1 MGFALKLDAPGQPP
15 KSVPLTG
22 DKILLGSLLS
32 NHVVLQGKGVEPI
45 HALIEAHEDGKG
57 ERWVITDLGSE
68 GGIKLNGNVVEV
80 EAEIRPSDV
89 VEVGEA
95 KLVIEAV
102 RAPESKGLSAGSAEG
117 TKLKTEATLGAA
129 TATGTVM
136 PHSQTAAPV
145 EATAAAPKRSGGASL
160 FNVREARP
168 RGEVLEVVAYWDK
181 TIIEAE
187 YFHRDFKE
195 FNKVTIGTTDVSH
208 FIAAN
213 RDTSTIKRHVLAE
226 FRGSGYRL
234 NLINGMTARVRKGGK
249 VSRVEGSQRI
259 SLGKRDLVQVAF
271 GAVRYFLI
279 FVKPPNVILPPARNR
294 DPFFSALL
302 LMAMLFYFISIPLL
316 WYASSKVTKDRKDDI
331 WAVVYKPVKKP
342 KPIKKVKIKK
352 KIEKAKKAKPPKK
365 RPPPPKPKP
374 VKPVKPIQKPKPKK
388 VVKKAK
394 RPPIAK
400 SLGVKKKGKVAPKPK
415 ARVKPAG
422 GRSGIKS
429 TGIGKRRP
437 GGGRKGKSSS
447 SLTGVKGVKNKKA
460 SGVNL
465 SKLGLDVGQVLSKRG
480 PGAQYTTFKSS
491 AGGAGG
497 GRGSRLNTTGLGG
510 LGNERTLSLA
520 GSKGALNKFGTG
532 QGVLDRGGRGGGLGK
547 GFGRGAGSKVAVN
560 IPPGDPVVSGGLTAG
575 EISSV
580 IRKNLNQIRHCYE
593 QYLQRSPGKAGKVS
607 VKFLINKGG
616 RTSSVSIRRSNIS
629 DRSFRNCI
637 TRRIKTWK
645 FPRPRGGSNVTV
657 NYPFVFNPL

>member
-1 MGFALKLDAPGQPP
+1 MSFALRLDAPGQPP
-15 KSVPLTG
+15 KSVPLAG

-32 NHVVLQGKGVEPI
+32 NHVVLQGGGVEPI
-45 HALIEAHEDGKG
+45 HALIEAHEEGGG
-57 ERWVITDLGSE
+57 ERWLITDLGSE
-68 GGIKLNGNVVEV
+68 GGIKLNGSEVEV

-89 VEVGEA
+89 IEIGTA
-95 KLVIEAV
+95 KLVVEAV
-102 RAPESKGLSAGSAEG
+102 RTPEIRGSASAGG
-117 TKLKTEATLGAA
+117 LGLELGEPSVPSS
-129 TATGTVM
+129 TGTALPTPAPAM
-136 PHSQTAAPV
+136 PV
-145 EATAAAPKRSGGASL
+145 ETRTDTTARSSGASL

-168 RGEVLEVVAYWDK
+168 RGEVLEVVAYWDR

-213 RDTSTIKRHVLAE
+213 RDTKTIKRHALAE
-226 FRGSGYRL
+226 FSGNGYRL
-234 NLINGMTARVRKGGK
+234 NLIDGMTARVRKGGK
-249 VSRVEGSQRI
+249 VSKIEGSQRI

-302 LMAMLFYFISIPLL
+302 MMAMLFYFTSVPAL
-316 WYASSKVTKDRKDDI
+316 WYASSKIVKDRKDDI

-342 KPIKKVKIKK
+342 KPIKKVKVKK
-352 KIEKAKKAKPPKK
+352 KIEKVKKAKPPKK

-374 VKPVKPIQKPKPKK
+374 VKAVKPLQKPKPKK

-400 SLGVKKKGKVAPKPK
+400 SLGVKKRGKVAPKPR
-415 ARVKPAG
+415 ARPKPAG

-429 TGIGKRRP
+429 TGIGSRRP
-437 GGGRKGKSSS
+437 GGGRKGKSRS
-447 SLTGVKGVKNKKA
+447 SLTGVKGVANKKA

-480 PGAQYTTFKSS
+480 PGAKYTTFKSS

-547 GFGRGAGSKVAVN
+547 GFGRGAGSRVAVN

-575 EISSV
+575 EIFSV

-593 QYLQRSPGKAGKVS
+593 QYLQRAPGKSGKVA
-607 VKFLINKGG
+607 VKFSINRSG
-616 RTSSVSIRRSNIS
+616 RTSSVSVRRSNIS
-629 DRSFRNCI
+629 DRSFRSCI
-637 TRRIKTWK
+637 TSRIKTWK
-645 FPRPRGGSNVTV
+645 FPRPRNASNVTV

>member
-1 MGFALKLDAPGQPP
+1 MGFALKLDAPGQPL

-32 NHVVLQGKGVEPI
+32 NHVVLQGKGIDPI
-45 HALIEAHEDGKG
+45 HALIEAHADGG
-57 ERWVITDLGSE
+57 DERWIITDLGSE
-68 GGIKLNGNVVEV
+68 GGVKLNGSAIEV
-80 EAEIRPSDV
+80 EAEINPSDV
-89 VEVGEA
+89 IELGDA
-95 KLVIEAV
+95 KLVVEAV
-102 RAPESKGLSAGSAEG
+102 RVPDYKGAVVAGTG
-117 TKLKTEATLGAA
+117 VRLEAAGGGGALPP
-129 TATGTVM
+129 V
-136 PHSQTAAPV
+136 PPAPV
-145 EATAAAPKRSGGASL
+145 PQQEQPAPSHDRRASL

-213 RDTSTIKRHVLAE
+213 RDAQLIKRHVLAE
-226 FRGSGYRL
+226 FGRGGGYRL
-234 NLINGMTARVRKGGK
+234 NLSDGMTARVRKGGK
-249 VSRVEGSQRI
+249 VSKISGARSI
-259 SLGKRDLVQVAF
+259 SLGKHDLVQVAF

-279 FVKPPNVILPPARNR
+279 FVKPPNVILPPARNS

-302 LMAMLFYFISIPLL
+302 MLAMLFYFICIPTL
-316 WYASSKVTKDRKDDI
+316 WYASSKITRDRKDDI

-342 KPIKKVKIKK
+342 KPIKVVKVKK
-352 KIEKAKKAKPPKK
+352 KIEKVRDKKPLK
-365 RPPPPKPKP
+365 RPPPPKKPKP

-388 VVKKAK
+388 TVKLAK

-400 SLGVKKKGKVAPKPK
+400 SLGVKKRGKVAAKPR
-415 ARVKPAG
+415 ARPKPAG

-429 TGIGKRRP
+429 TGIGSRRP
-437 GGGRKGKSSS
+437 GGGRKGKSNS
-447 SLTGVKGVKNKKA
+447 SLTGAKGVKNKKA

-480 PGAQYTTFKSS
+480 AGAQYTTFKSS

-497 GRGSRLNTTGLGG
+497 GRGARLNTTGLGG
-510 LGNERTLSLA
+510 LGDARTLSLA

-547 GFGRGAGSKVAVN
+547 GFGRGASKVTVN

-593 QYLQRSPGKAGKVS
+593 QYLQRSPGKSGKVAA
-607 VKFLINKGG
+607 KFAIGKSG
-616 RTSSVSIRRSNIS
+616 RTTSVSIRRSNIS

-637 TRRIKTWK
+637 TSRIKTWK
-645 FPRPRGGSNVTV
+645 FPRPRGGSSVQV

>member
-1 MGFALKLDAPGQPP
+1 MGFALKLDVPGQPL

-32 NHVVLQGKGVEPI
+32 NHVVLQVKGVEPI
-45 HALIEAHEDGKG
+45 HALIEAHDDGG
-57 ERWVITDLGSE
+57 DERWLITDLGSE
-68 GGIKLNGNVVEV
+68 EGIKLNGSVVEV

-89 VEVGEA
+89 VEIGEA
-95 KLVIEAV
+95 KLVVEAV
-102 RAPESKGLSAGSAEG
+102 RAPESSSSTGSMGLALEESSATSDVG
-117 TKLKTEATLGAA
+117 TALPKLPTAVSTGAQA
-129 TATGTVM
+129 TA
-136 PHSQTAAPV
+136 PRH
-145 EATAAAPKRSGGASL
+145 SGGVSL

-195 FNKVTIGTTDVSH
+195 FNKVTIGTTDASH

-213 RDTSTIKRHVLAE
+213 RDTKTIKRHVLAE
-226 FRGSGYRL
+226 FSGSGYRL
-234 NLINGMTARVRKGGK
+234 NLIDGMTARVRKGGK
-249 VSRVEGSQRI
+249 VSKIEGSHRI
-259 SLGKRDLVQVAF
+259 SLGKRDLVQVTF

-302 LMAMLFYFISIPLL
+302 MMAMLFYFVSIPAL
-316 WYASSKVTKDRKDDI
+316 WYASSKITKDRKDDI
-331 WAVVYKPVKKP
+331 WAVVYQPIKKP
-342 KPIKKVKIKK
+342 KPIKKVKVKK
-352 KIEKAKKAKPPKK
+352 KIEQVKKAKPPKK

-374 VKPVKPIQKPKPKK
+374 VKPVKPLQKPKPKK
-388 VVKKAK
+388 IVKKAK

-400 SLGVKKKGKVAPKPK
+400 SLGVKKRGKVAPKPK
-415 ARVKPAG
+415 ARPKPAG

-429 TGIGKRRP
+429 TGVGKRRP
-437 GGGRKGKSSS
+437 GGGRKGKSKS
-447 SLTGVKGVKNKKA
+447 SLTGVKGVANKKA

-480 PGAQYTTFKSS
+480 AGAQYTTFKSS

-497 GRGSRLNTTGLGG
+497 GRGSRLNTTGIGG
-510 LGNERTLSLA
+510 LGNERSLSLK
-520 GSKGALNKFGTG
+520 GSKGAANKFGTG
-532 QGVLDRGGRGGGLGK
+532 QGLVDRGGRGGGR
-547 GFGRGAGSKVAVN
+547 GFGSGRGRGGVAVN

-580 IRKNLNQIRHCYE
+580 FRKNINQIRHCYE
-593 QYLQRSPGKAGKVS
+593 RYLQRVPGGIGKITVKVVISPG
-607 VKFLINKGG
+607 G
-616 RTSSVSIRRSNIS
+616 RVGAVSIRKSNIS
-629 DRSFRNCI
+629 DRSFRGCI
-637 TRRIKTWK
+637 TGRIKKWK
-645 FPRPRGGSNVTV
+645 FPRPRGGSKVTV
-657 NYPFVFNPL
+657 NYPFVFNPLS

>member
-32 NHVVLQGKGVEPI
+32 NHVVLHGKGVDPI
-45 HALIEAHEDGKG
+45 HALIEAHEDSRG

-68 GGIKLNGNVVEV
+68 GGIKLNGSVVEV

-89 VEVGEA
+89 IELGDA
-95 KLVIEAV
+95 KLVVEAD
-102 RAPESKGLSAGSAEG
+102 PSSKGVVAG
-117 TKLKTEATLGAA
+117 GAA
-129 TATGTVM
+129 MKLETAPATSDRALPQTG
-136 PHSQTAAPV
+136 AP
-145 EATAAAPKRSGGASL
+145 AAARRTSGASL

-213 RDTSTIKRHVLAE
+213 RDTHTIKRHVLAE
-226 FRGSGYRL
+226 FSRSGGYRL
-234 NLINGMTARVRKGGK
+234 KLIDGMTARVRKGGK
-249 VSRVEGSQRI
+249 VSRVEGSQTI

-279 FVKPPNVILPPARNR
+279 FVKPPNVILPPARNS
-294 DPFFSALL
+294 DPLFTALL
-302 LMAMLFYFISIPLL
+302 MMAMLLYFICIPVL

-342 KPIKKVKIKK
+342 KPIKKVKVKK
-352 KIEKAKKAKPPKK
+352 KIEKVRDKKPLKK
-365 RPPPPKPKP
+365 PPPPKKPKP
-374 VKPVKPIQKPKPKK
+374 VKPVKPLQKPKPKK
-388 VVKKAK
+388 TVKVAK

-415 ARVKPAG
+415 ARPKPAG
-422 GRSGIKS
+422 GKSGIKS
-429 TGIGKRRP
+429 TGVGKRRP

-447 SLTGVKGVKNKKA
+447 SVTGVKGVKNKKA

-497 GRGSRLNTTGLGG
+497 GRGSRLNTSGLGG
-510 LGNERTLSLA
+510 LGNEKTLSLA

-532 QGVLDRGGRGGGLGK
+532 QGVLDRGGQGGGLGK
-547 GFGRGAGSKVAVN
+547 GFGRGSSKVSVSM
-560 IPPGDPVVSGGLTAG
+560 PPGDPVVSGGLTAG

-593 QYLQRSPGKAGKVS
+593 QYLQRSPGKSGKVT
-607 VKFLINKGG
+607 VKFIINKGG
-616 RTSSVSIRRSNIS
+616 RTSSVGVRKSNIS
-629 DRSFRNCI
+629 DRSFRSCI
-637 TRRIKTWK
+637 TSRIKTWK

-657 NYPFVFNPL
+657 NYPFVFNPLS

>member
-32 NHVVLQGKGVEPI
+32 NHVVLHGKGVDPI
-45 HALIEAHEDGKG
+45 HALIEAHESGSG
-57 ERWVITDLGSE
+57 ERWMITDLGSE

-89 VEVGEA
+89 IELGDA
-95 KLVIEAV
+95 KLVVEAS
-102 RAPESKGLSAGSAEG
+102 PSSKGTAAG
-117 TKLKTEATLGAA
+117 
-129 TATGTVM
+129 GTVM
-136 PHSQTAAPV
+136 KSDVASAAPNR
-145 EATAAAPKRSGGASL
+145 TASQPAPAAQRSSGASL

-213 RDTSTIKRHVLAE
+213 RDTRTIKQHVLAD
-226 FRGSGYRL
+226 FSRSGGYRL
-234 NLINGMTARVRKGGK
+234 NLIDGMTARVRKGGK
-249 VSRVEGSQRI
+249 VSRVEGAQRI

-279 FVKPPNVILPPARNR
+279 FVKPPNVILPPARNS

-302 LMAMLFYFISIPLL
+302 MMAMLFYFICIPTL

-342 KPIKKVKIKK
+342 KPIKKVKVKK
-352 KIEKAKKAKPPKK
+352 KIKKIKDKKPIKK
-365 RPPPPKPKP
+365 PPPPKKPKP
-374 VKPVKPIQKPKPKK
+374 VKPVKPLQKPKPKK
-388 VVKKAK
+388 TVKVAK
-394 RPPIAK
+394 RQPIAK

-415 ARVKPAG
+415 ARPKPAG

-429 TGIGKRRP
+429 TGVGKRRP
-437 GGGRKGKSSS
+437 GGGRKGKSRSS
-447 SLTGVKGVKNKKA
+447 ITGVKGVKNNKA

-465 SKLGLDVGQVLSKRG
+465 SKLGMNVGQVLSKRG

-593 QYLQRSPGKAGKVS
+593 QYLQRNPGKSGKVT
-607 VKFLINKGG
+607 VKFTINKGG
-616 RTSSVSIRRSNIS
+616 RTSSVGVRKSNIS
-629 DRSFRNCI
+629 DRSFRSCI
-637 TRRIKTWK
+637 SSRIKTWK
-645 FPRPRGGSNVTV
+645 FPRPRGGSKVTV

>member
-45 HALIEAHEDGKG
+45 HALIEAHEDGGG
-57 ERWVITDLGSE
+57 ERWVISDLGSE
-68 GGIKLNGNVVEV
+68 GGIKLNGSVVEV

-89 VEVGEA
+89 VEIGAA

-102 RAPESKGLSAGSAEG
+102 RAHESKGIAAISAGG
-117 TKLKTEATLGAA
+117 MGLKLEEPAAA
-129 TATGTVM
+129 TDAGTAL
-136 PHSQTAAPV
+136 PAAQTAMQADV
-145 EATAAAPKRSGGASL
+145 QAAAPQRSSGASL

-213 RDTSTIKRHVLAE
+213 RDTKIIKRHVLAE
-226 FRGSGYRL
+226 FSGSGYRL
-234 NLINGMTARVRKGGK
+234 NLIDGMTARVRKGGK
-249 VSRVEGSQRI
+249 VSRIEGSQRI

-271 GAVRYFLI
+271 GAIRYFLI

-302 LMAMLFYFISIPLL
+302 MMAMLFYFICIPAL
-316 WYASSKVTKDRKDDI
+316 WYASSKITKDRKDDI

-342 KPIKKVKIKK
+342 KPIKKVKVKK
-352 KIEKAKKAKPPKK
+352 KIEKVRKAPPPKK
-365 RPPPPKPKP
+365 RPPPPKTKP
-374 VKPVKPIQKPKPKK
+374 VKPVKPLQKPKPKK

-400 SLGVKKKGKVAPKPK
+400 SLGVKKRGKVAPKPK
-415 ARVKPAG
+415 VRPKPAG

-429 TGIGKRRP
+429 TGIGSRRP
-437 GGGRKGKSSS
+437 GGGRKGKSRS
-447 SLTGVKGVKNKKA
+447 SLTGVKGVANKKA

-510 LGNERTLSLA
+510 LGNERTLSLS

-547 GFGRGAGSKVAVN
+547 GFGRGAGSKVSVN

-593 QYLQRSPGKAGKVS
+593 QYLQRIPGKAGKVA
-607 VKFLINKGG
+607 VKFTINKSG
-616 RTSSVSIRRSNIS
+616 RTSSVAIRRSNIS

-637 TRRIKTWK
+637 SSRIKTWK

>member
-32 NHVVLQGKGVEPI
+32 NNVVLHGKGVDPI
-45 HALIEAHEDGKG
+45 HALIEAHGDGAG

-68 GGIKLNGNVVEV
+68 GGVKLNGSVFEV

-89 VEVGEA
+89 IELGDA
-95 KLVIEAV
+95 KLVVEAV
-102 RAPESKGLSAGSAEG
+102 RVPDSRG
-117 TKLKTEATLGAA
+117 
-129 TATGTVM
+129 
-136 PHSQTAAPV
+136 TAAGGLGMKL
-145 EATAAAPKRSGGASL
+145 EAPAAVSDKVVPQVKAPAERRSSGASL

-213 RDTSTIKRHVLAE
+213 RDMQMIKRHVLAE
-226 FRGSGYRL
+226 FSHSGGYRL

-249 VSRVEGSQRI
+249 VSKVEGARRI

-279 FVKPPNVILPPARNR
+279 FVKPPNVILPPARSS
-294 DPFFSALL
+294 DPFFNALL
-302 LMAMLFYFISIPLL
+302 MMAMLFYFTSVPLL

-352 KIEKAKKAKPPKK
+352 KIEKVKDKKPLKK
-365 RPPPPKPKP
+365 PPPPKKSKP
-374 VKPVKPIQKPKPKK
+374 VKPVKPFQKPKPKK
-388 VVKKAK
+388 TVKVAK

-400 SLGVKKKGKVAPKPK
+400 SLGVKKQGKVAPKPK
-415 ARVKPAG
+415 VRPKPAG
-422 GRSGIKS
+422 GRSGIRS
-429 TGIGKRRP
+429 TGIGSRRP
-437 GGGRKGKSSS
+437 GGGRKGKSRS

-465 SKLGLDVGQVLSKRG
+465 SKLGLSVGQVLSKRG
-480 PGAQYTTFKSS
+480 AGAQHTTFKSS

-510 LGNERTLSLA
+510 LGNERTLSLV

-532 QGVLDRGGRGGGLGK
+532 KGVFDRGGQGGGLGK
-547 GFGRGAGSKVAVN
+547 GFGRGAGSKVSVN

-580 IRKNLNQIRHCYE
+580 IRKNLNQIRYCYE
-593 QYLQRSPGKAGKVS
+593 QYLQRSPGRSGKVA
-607 VKFLINKGG
+607 VKFLIKQSG
-616 RTSSVSIRRSNIS
+616 RTSSVSIRKSNIS
-629 DRSFRNCI
+629 DHSFRSCI
-637 TRRIKTWK
+637 TGRIKTWK

-657 NYPFVFNPL
+657 NYPFVFNPLG

>member
-1 MGFALKLDAPGQPP
+1 MSFALKLDAPGQAP
-15 KSVPLTG
+15 KSLPLTD

-32 NHVVLQGKGVEPI
+32 NHVVLHGKGIDPI
-45 HALIEAHEDGKG
+45 HALIEAHEDGSG

-68 GGIKLNGNVVEV
+68 AGIKLNGNVIEV

-89 VEVGEA
+89 IEIGDA

-102 RAPESKGLSAGSAEG
+102 RSVERGVLAGEAAPSADISADDR
-117 TKLKTEATLGAA
+117 TAI
-129 TATGTVM
+129 TATPAVAERT
-136 PHSQTAAPV
+136 HSDRQSAA
-145 EATAAAPKRSGGASL
+145 L

-187 YFHRDFKE
+187 YFHKDFKE

-213 RDTSTIKRHVLAE
+213 RGTSVIKRHVLAS
-226 FRGSGYRL
+226 FSSGGYRL
-234 NLINGMTARVRKGGK
+234 NLLNGMTARVRKGGK
-249 VSRVEGSQRI
+249 VSKLEGERSI
-259 SLGKRDLVQVAF
+259 TLGRRDLVQVAF
-271 GAVRYFLI
+271 GAIRYFLI
-279 FVKPPNVILPPARNR
+279 FVKPPNVILPPTRNR
-294 DPFFSALL
+294 DPLFTALL
-302 LMAMLFYFISIPLL
+302 MMAMLIYFISVPLL
-316 WYASSKVTKDRKDDI
+316 WYTGAKVSKNRKDDI

-352 KIEKAKKAKPPKK
+352 KIEKVRDVKPLKKP
-365 RPPPPKPKP
+365 PPPPKAKP
-374 VKPVKPIQKPKPKK
+374 VKPAKPIQKPKPKK

-400 SLGVKKKGKVAPKPK
+400 SLGVKKKGKVAAKPR
-415 ARVKPAG
+415 ARRKPVG
-422 GRSGIKS
+422 GRSGIRS
-429 TGIGKRRP
+429 TGVGKRRP
-437 GGGRKGKSSS
+437 GGGRKGKSRS
-447 SLTGVKGVKNKKA
+447 SLTGVKGVANKKA

-465 SKLGLDVGQVLSKRG
+465 SKLGLDVGQVLAKRG

-532 QGVLDRGGRGGGLGK
+532 QGVLDRGGRGGLGK
-547 GFGRGAGSKVAVN
+547 GFGRGRGSINVD

-593 QYLQRSPGKAGKVS
+593 QFLQRSPGRSGKVNVRFVIGTNGRVSSAS
-607 VKFLINKGG
+607 VRK
-616 RTSSVSIRRSNIS
+616 SNIA
-629 DRSFRNCI
+629 DRTFRSCI
-637 TRRIKTWK
+637 VSRIEKWK
-645 FPRPRGGSNVTV
+645 FPRPRGSSSVKV

>member
-1 MGFALKLDAPGQPP
+1 LGFALKLDAPGQPP
-15 KSVPLTG
+15 KSVPLMG

-45 HALIEAHEDGKG
+45 HALIEAHEDGGG

-68 GGIKLNGNVVEV
+68 GGIKLNGSVVEV

-89 VEVGEA
+89 VEIGEA
-95 KLVIEAV
+95 KLVVEAV
-102 RAPESKGLSAGSAEG
+102 QVPESNTGAGGMGLTLEEPSVTTDVG
-117 TKLKTEATLGAA
+117 TALPKLPTTVSTDVQA
-129 TATGTVM
+129 TA
-136 PHSQTAAPV
+136 PRHASRAA
-145 EATAAAPKRSGGASL
+145 L

-213 RDTSTIKRHVLAE
+213 RDTETIKRHVLAE
-226 FRGSGYRL
+226 FSGSGYRL
-234 NLINGMTARVRKGGK
+234 NLIEGMTARVRKGGK
-249 VSRVEGSQRI
+249 VSKIEGSHRI
-259 SLGKRDLVQVAF
+259 SLGKRDLVQVTF
-271 GAVRYFLI
+271 GAIRYFLI

-302 LMAMLFYFISIPLL
+302 MMAMLFYFISIPTL
-316 WYASSKVTKDRKDDI
+316 WYASSKITKDRKDDI
-331 WAVVYKPVKKP
+331 WAVVYQPVKKP
-342 KPIKKVKIKK
+342 KPIKKVKVKK
-352 KIEKAKKAKPPKK
+352 KIEKVKKAKPPKK

-374 VKPVKPIQKPKPKK
+374 VKPVKPLQKPKPKK
-388 VVKKAK
+388 IVKKAK

-400 SLGVKKKGKVAPKPK
+400 SLGVKKRGKVAPKPK
-415 ARVKPAG
+415 ARPKPAG

-429 TGIGKRRP
+429 TGVGSRRP
-437 GGGRKGKSSS
+437 GGGRKGKSRS
-447 SLTGVKGVKNKKA
+447 SLTGVKGVANKKA

-497 GRGSRLNTTGLGG
+497 GRGSRLNTRGLGG
-510 LGNERTLSLA
+510 LGNERSLSLK
-520 GSKGALNKFGTG
+520 GSKGAANKFGTG
-532 QGVLDRGGRGGGLGK
+532 QGLVDRGGRGGGK
-547 GFGRGAGSKVAVN
+547 GFGSGRGRGGVAVN

-575 EISSV
+575 EISST
-580 IRKNLNQIRHCYE
+580 IRQNLNQIRHCYE
-593 QYLQRSPGKAGKVS
+593 RYLQRAPGKTGKVS
-607 VKFLINKGG
+607 VKFVINTGG
-616 RTSSVSIRRSNIS
+616 RVASASVRKSNIS

-637 TRRIKTWK
+637 PRRIKKWK
-645 FPRPRGGSNVTV
+645 FPRPRGGSSVTV
-657 NYPFVFNPL
+657 NYPFIFNPL